1 MTLSDK
7 FVLEIHHLE
16 EDKELAARYKVD
28 KVPATLIIGKRDNGI
43 RFYGITLGYEFP
55 SLLSAIMMASTGRSG
70 LPPEMEEMVKRIDK
84 DVHIQVMVTLTCPYC
99 PKMVHLAH
107 QFAFLNGRITAD
119 MVESSE
125 FPQAVQR
132 YDVYGVPKTI
142 INETRTFEGAVSAAT
157 LYLEIL
163 KAVDPEAYRQIDESI
178 RESEGTRKATKV
190 DPSHVYEVLIVGA
203 GPAAMSSALYAAR
216 KGLDVAM
223 IAAKIGGQMTYTG
236 SVENYLGFPS
246 VSGDDL
252 AELFRDHMERYPIS
266 EAFGSVVVD
275 VRKEGDSFAVR
286 TEDGRRFTGSA
297 VIFCAGKEYRKL
309 GVPNEERFLGK
320 GIGFC
325 ANCDAPLYH
334 DKRVAVVGGGNSAFT
349 SARDLIRF
357 ASEVHL
363 VHRST
368 DFTAD
373 ELLRKQVL
381 GSKKVVLH
389 TPMTVDSFLG
399 KEKLT
404 GIRLSSPEGKQ
415 ETDLLVEGVFLEIG
429 LSPNSAS
436 IRGLVEMNDIGE
448 VVAGKDQSTMTPGLF
463 VAGDVTDIEEK
474 QISVSVG
481 QGAVA
486 AIAAHEYLFK
496 KGLIESR
503 DGHKEDWQ

>member
-1 MTLSDK
+1 
-7 FVLEIHHLE
+7 
-16 EDKELAARYKVD
+16 
-28 KVPATLIIGKRDNGI
+28 
-43 RFYGITLGYEFP
+43 
-55 SLLSAIMMASTGRSG
+55 
-70 LPPEMEEMVKRIDK
+70 
-84 DVHIQVMVTLTCPYC
+84 
-99 PKMVHLAH
+99 
-107 QFAFLNGRITAD
+107 
-119 MVESSE
+119 
-125 FPQAVQR
+125 
-132 YDVYGVPKTI
+132 
-142 INETRTFEGAVSAAT
+142 
-157 LYLEIL
+157 
-163 KAVDPEAYRQIDESI
+163 
-178 RESEGTRKATKV
+178 
-190 DPSHVYEVLIVGA
+190 
-203 GPAAMSSALYAAR
+203 MSSALYAAR